1 MHKRNHQLM
10 LHQVIL
16 IIVNDFELKIFF
28 LEVER
33 VKLLVVKQKHNL
45 ENNIVPKGIE
55 RGVSDVLEGLHVVRG
70 SKKRKESARRDGKV
84 ARDTF
89 VNTEQLGKDIVSL
102 EKQMFQYAKDLKFED
117 AAKTRDKIEELRSV
131 LVKL

>member
-1 MHKRNHQLM
+1 MERAIRETERRRDKQL
-10 LHQVIL
+10 
-16 IIVNDFELKIFF
+16 
-28 LEVER
+28 
-33 VKLLVVKQKHNL
+33 KHNL

-55 RGVSDVLEGLHVVRG
+55 REVSDVLEGLHVVRG
-70 SKKRKESARRDGKV
+70 SKKRKEPVRKEEKFAWNKL
-84 ARDTF
+84 
-89 VNTEQLGKDIVSL
+89 VNTEQLGKEILSL

>member
-1 MHKRNHQLM
+1 METKRRREKQL
-10 LHQVIL
+10 
-16 IIVNDFELKIFF
+16 
-28 LEVER
+28 
-33 VKLLVVKQKHNL
+33 KHNL

-55 RGVSDVLEGLHVVRG
+55 REVSDVLEGLHVVSG
-70 SKKRKESARRDGKV
+70 SKRRKESGRKEEKV
-84 ARDTF
+84 AWNTL
-89 VNTEQLGKDIVSL
+89 VNAEQLGKDILFL